1 MQIPVYRLGSSG
13 EFREF
18 LCDCLLVKDEG
29 DTVLLCLR
37 KAGSE
42 VVGG

>member
-1 MQIPVYRLGSSG
+1 MQILVYRFGSS
-13 EFREF
+13 EELREF
-18 LCDCLLVKDEG
+18 LCDCLLIKDEG

-42 VVGG
+42 VVGE